1 MEYTATDKAIDILAE
16 RVLESGVQPIKT
28 LFTPVFDCY
37 SAQTV
42 AYVGKTYLAGGS
54 LGVLTP
60 EEYLPVIDN
69 LNNALN
75 VLTATLGDFCEQSA
89 CFSLDLYRIEFFSF
103 PAALSCLSDENL
115 YNSLHS
121 LTAPY
126 RALKGKICLVFDK
139 TVLCKDENLLIKAFA
154 DIRSAGLKIA
164 IKGFGDKYMPL
175 SLLGTVTPDYLFLN
189 GKETAKAEDKKLFAP
204 VGALIK
210 YATNLGIKTIAECAK
225 TDKGIRELSLVECF
239 GATVC
244 DGYKGLRSAV
254 GEKTLEDIAN
264 EKEDSE

>member
-16 RVLESGVQPIKT
+16 RVLESSVQPIKT

-89 CFSLDLYRIEFFSF
+89 CFSLDLYRI
-103 PAALSCLSDENL
+103 
-115 YNSLHS
+115 
-121 LTAPY
+121 
-126 RALKGKICLVFDK
+126 
-139 TVLCKDENLLIKAFA
+139 
-154 DIRSAGLKIA
+154 
-164 IKGFGDKYMPL
+164 
-175 SLLGTVTPDYLFLN
+175 
-189 GKETAKAEDKKLFAP
+189 
-204 VGALIK
+204 
-210 YATNLGIKTIAECAK
+210 
-225 TDKGIRELSLVECF
+225 
-239 GATVC
+239 
-244 DGYKGLRSAV
+244 
-254 GEKTLEDIAN
+254 
-264 EKEDSE
+264 